1 MEKFEVQTIIFI
13 YLLLNIV
20 LFKRRCTN
28 LSWSRSSFFKSIE
41 RKCVRVK
48 MHVARRHLGWK
59 PGCSLGIIVELCI
72 QSFNFRLI
80 IRSNHLPIIH
90 NNKIGRMS
98 SIERKGVVFD
108 NTNKIEGK
116 SFEHDV
122 RIVVNKIFDWTEML
136 LNCC

>member
-1 MEKFEVQTIIFI
+1 LGCSSMEPREKNAKMSELCPDNGFSLTKKYVRFG
-13 YLLLNIV
+13 
-20 LFKRRCTN
+20 R
-28 LSWSRSSFFKSIE
+28 KSD
-41 RKCVRVK
+41 
-48 MHVARRHLGWK
+48 
-59 PGCSLGIIVELCI
+59 CSLGITAELCI

-90 NNKIGRMS
+90 NNEIGRMS

-122 RIVVNKIFDWTEML
+122 RIVVNKIFD
-136 LNCC
+136 